1 MRRLVITLASILAI
15 NVVFAG
21 TEKYS
26 VEDFI
31 HVRFEGNE
39 AREVYSSFDL
49 PEEQLSEGKGKSF
62 MTSDRVVTLECFNRH
77 YNVEPYACHF
87 IFDLRGLSQTTVI
100 KSERNGLRFVLSS
113 KDSQTL
119 KRILLPKEPLEIDGS
134 QVVISCLE
142 NEGSSCSVFLAL

>member
-31 HVRFEGNE
+31 HVRSEGTE

-87 IFDLRGLSQTTVI
+87 IFDMRGLSQTTVI

-113 KDSQTL
+113 KDSQIL
-119 KRILLPKEPLEIDGS
+119 ERILLPKEPLEIDGG
-134 QVVISCLE
+134 QFVISCLE
-142 NEGSSCSVFLAL
+142 NEDSSCSVFLAL